1 MQDDEVQKCK
11 IIKSPSDSFTTL
23 THHLARQLLYSDAQ
37 FSEPFS
43 VCVCV
48 CVCVKDR
55 ECESNTWRVSFA
67 SSGVNA
73 SAAFIDELEAAYVRT
88 CGSAYVYACMHAG
101 QSVCDF

>member
-11 IIKSPSDSFTTL
+11 IIKSPCDSFTTL

-48 CVCVKDR
+48 CVS
-55 ECESNTWRVSFA
+55 EGQRV
-67 SSGVNA
+67 
-73 SAAFIDELEAAYVRT
+73 
-88 CGSAYVYACMHAG
+88 
-101 QSVCDF
+101 